1 MPKRIDKFPWQSCR
15 AFSLLGCLG
24 LLTSTA
30 MVAQSQPPYE
40 QVSKKSCVMA
50 PAAGYVESPREVR
63 SHNGVLKID
72 LTLRNSPG
80 PDGNM
85 QFCYLDKN
93 GDRSP
98 TLRVSQ
104 GDLVIL
110 KLRNQLSGSSKDRA
124 KARQI
129 SGCNSI
135 AMGPEVTNLHFHG
148 LSISPSCHADDSVRT
163 SIPPSGKAFVYR
175 FRIPAS
181 QSPGLYWYHPHVHG
195 HTEDQVLGGASGALI
210 VEGAANATPALEG
223 LPERVIIIRDQKLK
237 SVAQQAIGND
247 PNLPAKDLSI
257 NFIPIRY
264 PEYKVPT
271 IKMRPLAREFW
282 RVLNASADTYLTLAV
297 VFNGEW
303 QKTRLVAKHPSWQR
317 LGLVALDGVPVSEA
331 SSNPEKIVWKT
342 GILVPPGGRAE
353 FTLQAPAEGVQAEL
367 LTVGAEITPPD
378 EDDKLFAPST
388 GNNASPNDNDDV
400 TPPRPLAR
408 IVASDDAP
416 EPPALDRIHVAI
428 NRDQLPSLATVS
440 PVRSRKLYFS
450 ELIGDV
456 KNPATSTSF
465 FITEEGQVPKKF
477 DPSALTP
484 NIVVHQGDVE
494 DWTIE
499 NRSRESHVF
508 HIHQSHFLV
517 LERNGE
523 PADDS
528 YLLDTVDVPYWDGRS
543 AQFPSVKLRMDFR
556 DPEIVG
562 TFPYHCHILQHS
574 DGGMM
579 GLIEVRPK

>member
-1 MPKRIDKFPWQSCR
+1 
-15 AFSLLGCLG
+15 
-24 LLTSTA
+24 
-30 MVAQSQPPYE
+30 
-40 QVSKKSCVMA
+40 MA
-50 PAAGYVESPREVR
+50 PGTTSLESPKDVR

-72 LTLRNSPG
+72 LTLRNSLG

-85 QFCYLDKN
+85 QFCYLDKM

-98 TLRVSQ
+98 TLRVRQS
-104 GDLVIL
+104 DLVIL
-110 KLRNQLSGSSKDRA
+110 RLQNKISWHSGDRA

-148 LSISPSCHADDSVRT
+148 LSISPSCHADDSLRT
-163 SIPPSGKAFVYR
+163 SIPVSGKAFVYR
-175 FRIPAS
+175 FRIPAT

-210 VEGAANATPALEG
+210 VEGAANATPAIAG
-223 LPERVIIIRDQKLK
+223 LPERVIVIRDQKLQPP
-237 SVAQQAIGND
+237 AQHVIGND

-257 NFIPIRY
+257 NFIPVQY
-264 PEYKVPT
+264 PDYSVPT
-271 IKMRPLAREFW
+271 IRMRPLAREFW
-282 RVLNASADTYLTLAV
+282 RVLNASADTYVTLAV

-303 QKTRLVAKHPSWQR
+303 QKTRLVANHPSWQR
-317 LGLVALDGVPVSEA
+317 LGLVALDGVPVSE
-331 SSNPEKIVWKT
+331 SSSSPEKIVWKT
-342 GILVPPGGRAE
+342 EVLVPPGGRAE
-353 FTLQAPAEGVQAEL
+353 FTFQAPPQGVQAEL
-367 LTVGAEITPPD
+367 LTAGAETTSQD
-378 EDDKLFAPST
+378 EDDKLNAPSR
-388 GNNASPNDNDDV
+388 GNNLSFGDTDDV

-408 IVASDDAP
+408 IVASDNAL
-416 EPPALDRIHVAI
+416 EPPAVNRIHVMV
-428 NRDQLPSLATVS
+428 NRDELRSLATVS

-450 ELIGDV
+450 EEIGDP
-456 KNPATSTSF
+456 KNPAIYTSF
-465 FITEEGQVPKKF
+465 FITEEGQERKRF
-477 DPSALTP
+477 DPSALVP

-517 LERNGE
+517 LERNSE
-523 PADDS
+523 LADDS
-528 YLLDTVDVPYWDGRS
+528 YLLDTVDVPYWDGHS

-562 TFPYHCHILQHS
+562 TFPYHCHILQHA

-579 GLIEVRPK
+579 GLIEVLPK